1 MLSVL
6 SFLLKHWELV
16 SGVAAALVALAAL
29 VATVGPAELLKRW
42 KWFVAATC
50 AAGAFVGGGYL
61 GASHVSAQWA
71 AEKAKSA
78 AAAAKV
84 EAKQVDVSANV
95 EASTIKAKAAV
106 AQKAAV
112 IIKKVPVYVTA
123 KNDAACSI
131 NGGFVR
137 VWNAANSGLS
147 LPDAPGVSDG
157 QASGVVLSDVANEHA
172 RESEYTRQLEVTVE
186 GWQEW
191 AEKQEAVKK

>member
-6 SFLLKHWELV
+6 SFLLKHWALV
-16 SGVAAALVALAAL
+16 SGAAAALVASAVL
-29 VATVGPAELLKRW
+29 VYFVGPAELLKRW
-42 KWFVAATC
+42 KWIVAATC
-50 AAGAFVGGGYL
+50 AAVAFIGGAYL

-71 AEKAKSA
+71 AEKAKA
-78 AAAAKV
+78 AAAVAKV
-84 EAKQVDVSANV
+84 ETKQAGVSASV
-95 EASTIKAKAAV
+95 EASTIKAKSAV

-157 QASGVVLSDVANEHA
+157 QASGVVLSDVASEHA
-172 RESEYTRQLEVTVE
+172 RESEYARQLEVTVE

-191 AEKQEAVKK
+191 AAKQEAVTK